1 MPVILLPNVSKS
13 WDRVKQGR
21 VRVAAQLAASGRPS
35 TSSALRAQLRGA
47 SLIVVGQGRRLG
59 LAAVDFAVDGGA
71 AEVQLA
77 SNLRAAE
84 FGLYEGLDR
93 DSVSHR
99 DVRVVSSH
107 LGDTLQVAPC
117 CTSKLSR
124 PSILISRG
132 GSIRRYFNQ

>member
-1 MPVILLPNVSKS
+1 MGWP
-13 WDRVKQGR
+13 DGY
-21 VRVAAQLAASGRPS
+21 
-35 TSSALRAQLRGA
+35 
-47 SLIVVGQGRRLG
+47 
-59 LAAVDFAVDGGA
+59 VDLAVDGGA

-84 FGLYEGLDR
+84 LGLYKGLDR

-124 PSILISRG
+124 PSPLVNIQSAQVVNIGSAPTDYGKWEKCQVELKNAPKGVKGKGIILIYSLVHLDFG
-132 GSIRRYFNQ
+132 LPFHK